1 MWHFVSV
8 KVMLVKTLNMRCGH
22 TLRKSQCVEK
32 KKKSLRQFLEL

>member
-1 MWHFVSV
+1 MLHFVSV

-32 KKKSLRQFLEL
+32 KRNSLKQFLEL